1 MTKNNLKSKEG
12 FTIIEVVLVL
22 AIAGLIFLMVFI
34 AFPGLQ
40 RGQRDTQRRNDMS
53 RFLSQL
59 SQYQTNNRG
68 QVPTT
73 GTEFKKFVAN
83 YLVMGSYDS
92 TSNTYSDMKDTFND
106 PSTGEVYNIFS
117 VTKCDSTKCDG
128 SNEPTPK
135 IDPSNSE
142 FAGQGAI
149 FIYTNATC
157 QGEKPVYS
165 QGDRK
170 IAIRIK
176 LEGAGVYC
184 GNN

>member
-68 QVPTT
+68 QVPDASVNAYTT
-73 GTEFKKFVAN
+73 FISN
-83 YLVMGSYDS
+83 YLTLNG
-92 TSNTYSDMKDTFND
+92 KDTFED
-106 PSTGEVYNIFS
+106 PSTGNTYVVKEVVECKS
-117 VTKCDSTKCDG
+117 VSADTKCTADFTGEVGDIYVYANAVCEGENLSVVDG
-128 SNEPTPK
+128 
-135 IDPSNSE
+135 
-142 FAGQGAI
+142 G
-149 FIYTNATC
+149 
-157 QGEKPVYS
+157 
-165 QGDRK
+165 RK
-170 IAIRIK
+170 IAIRTK

>member
-68 QVPTT
+68 QVPEATT
-73 GTEFKKFVAN
+73 TAYNNFISN
-83 YLVMGSYDS
+83 YLTLGGV
-92 TSNTYSDMKDTFND
+92 DTFED
-106 PSTGEVYNIFS
+106 PSTGGTYNIAK
-117 VTKCDSTKCDG
+117 VVDCGAGAKCTGEDTDYTGKVDSEGKVGD
-128 SNEPTPK
+128 
-135 IDPSNSE
+135 IY
-142 FAGQGAI
+142 
-149 FIYTNATC
+149 IYTNATC
-157 QGEKPVYS
+157 DGEYPVTAEGS
-165 QGDRK
+165 RK
-170 IAIRIK
+170 IAIRTK